1 MKLNVLLNVIG
12 LFVGALGAFFL
23 AKGVMGVSPDQI
35 VEQTVTKLNFNPD
48 LIRSV
53 SFQRAD
59 ALVGFSLVLAGFALQ
74 FVAVVLDEKF
84 IA

>member
-35 VEQTVTKLNFNPD
+35 VKQTATKWGFNPD